1 MTGLPPEEKPLR
13 IHALLGLGLDGT
25 RDHKRITRGENF
37 ALFGGS
43 KATHERMVETAVKFN
58 EKVGQLG
65 KELPQVNAREL
76 SDITDELREEIR

>member
-1 MTGLPPEEKPLR
+1 MTGLPPEEMPLQ
-13 IHALLGLGLDGT
+13 IHGLLGVGLDGK
-25 RDHKRITRGENF
+25 RNEKRITRGENF

-58 EKVGQLG
+58 EKVGKLG

-76 SDITDELREEIR
+76 GEITHELREEIR